1 MKNYESQI
9 KLLLEKK
16 SRIERNIS
24 KEEIKLKNIE
34 NQIQNL
40 KVKYSTESES
50 NQNIESQLEE
60 ILNW

>member
-16 SRIERNIS
+16 SRIEKNIS

-40 KVKYSTESES
+40 KVKYSSKSES